1 VVAAIAQAAGVAEM
15 PDQPLLDGV
24 IGQLAGCSM
33 LLVLDNLEQV
43 QDAGPAIG
51 CLLEEAPSVSVLVTS
66 REPLMVYGEQVYRVP
81 ALPLP
86 DLTRINADEAGVARV
101 LAESPAVALFD
112 QRARGAHAGWVLTA
126 DQLPAVAEL
135 CHRLDGLPLAIELAA
150 ARTDRLRP
158 TELLEHLVGHLD
170 ALGDGPRNRPQRQQS
185 LRGAIDWSIA
195 LLDADDRRL
204 FESLGV
210 FAGGFTLAA
219 AHGVGDY
226 GAPESTAEDDS
237 LALKTLA
244 ARLAQLVNKSL
255 LVAEPAPD
263 GTPRYR
269 MLKTI
274 HAHAK
279 VRLSLAGGADRARG
293 RHLAHYVAV
302 SAEAAAGMAG
312 PDQAEW
318 AERLRWEYANLRAAM
333 EWALE
338 HDDGAA
344 AGRVCMGLWRYWR
357 NGGHI
362 LEGREWLHKVL
373 SAPGALSD
381 QERTH
386 LLYPA
391 AVLAATQD
399 DTEAAARFSQ
409 ECLHLSGRVGDRRSA
424 AQARNILG
432 VTALALGH
440 ADAAGEHFRFSL
452 DVWQDLDE
460 PAGMAIA
467 LGNLAKVALRLGDIP
482 TASDDINRCL
492 ALERAAG
499 NSRGV
504 LLGLECLGEILLA
517 KGDLPAARANCAEAL
532 TLARELGDVFGEAMA
547 LHQSGLVAQ
556 AEGNTGAALELFL
569 GALER
574 RHEVGDRED
583 LAVSL
588 DSVAEL
594 TVADDPRLA
603 VELLSAVHALRRRS
617 ALATPPDGE
626 ARRAGVLAAARA
638 ALGEQPFAAAWQAG
652 GTAPLDLVVDRA
664 LDSAA
669 AR

>member
-1 VVAAIAQAAGVAEM
+1 M
-15 PDQPLLDGV
+15 PDQPLLDSV
-24 IGQLAGCSM
+24 IGQLAESSM

-43 QDAGPAIG
+43 PDSGPAIG
-51 CLLEEAPSVSVLVTS
+51 CMLEEAPAVSVLVTS

-86 DLTRINADEAGVARV
+86 DRTRITADETGVARV

-112 QRARGAHAGWVLTA
+112 QRARGAHAEWVLTA

-158 TELLEHLVGHLD
+158 TELLAHLGGHLD
-170 ALGDGPRNRPQRQQS
+170 TLGDGPLNRPARQQS

-195 LLDADDRRL
+195 LLDPEDQRL

-219 AHGVGDY
+219 ASGVV
-226 GAPESTAEDDS
+226 AAEATPQSTTEDDRP
-237 LALKTLA
+237 ALKSLA

-255 LVAEPAPD
+255 LIGEAAPD

-269 MLKTI
+269 MLQTI

-302 SAEAAAGMAG
+302 SAAAAAGMAG
-312 PDQAEW
+312 PDQADW
-318 AERLRWEYANLRAAM
+318 AERLQWEYANLRAAM

-338 HDDGAA
+338 RADVAA
-344 AGRVCMGLWRYWR
+344 AGLVCMGLWRYWR

-362 LEGREWLHKVL
+362 REGREWLHRVL
-373 SAPGALSD
+373 SAPAGLAD
-381 QERTH
+381 QARIH

-399 DTEAAARFSQ
+399 DADAAARLSQ
-409 ECLHLSGRVGDRRSA
+409 ECLRLSGLVGDRRSA
-424 AQARNILG
+424 AQAHNILG
-432 VTALALGH
+432 VTALALGRG
-440 ADAAGEHFRFSL
+440 DEAGEHFRFSL
-452 DVWQDLDE
+452 AVWKDLDE

-482 TASDDINRCL
+482 TASDEINRCL

-517 KGDLPAARANCAEAL
+517 KGDLPAARANSTESL

-547 LHQSGLVAQ
+547 LHQAGLVAQ
-556 AEGNTGAALELFL
+556 AEGDTAQALDLFL
-569 GALER
+569 TALER

-594 TVADDPRLA
+594 SVAGDAHLA
-603 VELLSAVHALRRRS
+603 VELLSAVAALRRRL
-617 ALATPPDGE
+617 ALATSPDGE
-626 ARRAGVLAAARA
+626 ARRTGVLAAARA
-638 ALGEQPFAAAWQAG
+638 ALGERGFAAAWQAG
-652 GTAPLDLVVDRA
+652 GNAPLDLMVDRA

-669 AR
+669 GR